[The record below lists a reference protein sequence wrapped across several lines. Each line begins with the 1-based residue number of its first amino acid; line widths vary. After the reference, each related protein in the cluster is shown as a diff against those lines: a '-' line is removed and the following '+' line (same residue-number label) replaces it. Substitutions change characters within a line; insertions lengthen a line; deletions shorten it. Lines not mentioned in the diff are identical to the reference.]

1 MIPNKKFLVIGLL
14 FGAALLSAVAI
25 KQQFIKTTPIN
36 ESPYWPS
43 KNFPLH
49 VDFLTSMGPRKLV
62 FNVQS
67 PDDKEWYSFFHKL
80 YDKNE
85 LPNMKVSDTPL
96 IPKKI
101 HQIWLGGNPPD
112 YLPAFQ
118 KTWQKFHPDWEYKLW
133 RDDDVKNMHIH
144 NQELF
149 DAAVNYGQ
157 KADILRYHILY
168 EIGGL
173 YVDCDFRCLQK
184 FDILHHCYDFYSGL
198 NNCGNIEI
206 ANGLI
211 GVSPKH
217 PIMKHCIEKL
227 AASTDTLKNMPK
239 DDPNYLKKAFGLVIS
254 QTGPGFFTKC
264 FMDIAPT
271 YSGPIIVMPC
281 SFFYPLPN
289 TQRTI
294 GLQEAEKYIKPE
306 SFGIHYWACSWMRP
320 DAFIK

>member
-1 MIPNKKFLVIGLL
+1 MQKKILVIALCL
-14 FGAALLSAVAI
+14 SAALLSAIAI
-25 KQQFIKTTPIN
+25 KQDFFKQTPIN

-43 KNFPLH
+43 PGFPLH
-49 VDFLTSMGPRKLV
+49 VDFLESMGPRKLV

-80 YDKNE
+80 YDKNQ
-85 LPNMKVSDTPL
+85 LPNVRVSAKPL
-96 IPKKI
+96 IPKII
-101 HQIWLGGNPPD
+101 HQIWLGGNPPA

-133 RDDDVKNMHIH
+133 RDDDVKHMKIH

-157 KADILRYHILY
+157 KADIFRYHILY

-173 YVDCDFRCLQK
+173 YADCDFRCLQK

-211 GVSPKH
+211 GARPKH
-217 PIMKHCIEKL
+217 PILKQCIEKL
-227 AASTDTLKNMPK
+227 AASTDTLKQLSK
-239 DDPNYLKKAFGLVIS
+239 DDPEYLKKAFGLVIS
-254 QTGPGFFTKC
+254 QTGPGFFTKS
-264 FMDIAPT
+264 FMDVART
-271 YSGPIIVMPC
+271 YDGPIIVLPC

-289 TQRTI
+289 THRNLTI
-294 GLQEAEKYIKPE
+294 QESEKYIKPE
-306 SFGIHYWACSWMRP
+306 SFAIHYWACSWMRP